1 MEDSKLLQKL
11 IAQLERYLLR
21 LEQLR
26 LQEYMQY
33 LGDRKRLM
41 RSHFLGGLARGLGMA
56 VGFTILGAI
65 LVLVLQRLAS
75 RNLPVIG
82 DFLAEIVSIVQRR
95 LDCRG
100 GTGRFWGE
108 RPLLR
113 EKRLSPQT
121 PLSRRAAGV

>member
-41 RSHFLGGLARGLGMA
+41 RSHFLGSIAG
-56 VGFTILGAI
+56 GAAF
-65 LVLVLQRLAS
+65 R
-75 RNLPVIG
+75 PG
-82 DFLAEIVSIVQRR
+82 DEGA
-95 LDCRG
+95 D
-100 GTGRFWGE
+100 
-108 RPLLR
+108 
-113 EKRLSPQT
+113 
-121 PLSRRAAGV
+121 RAHCGH

>member
-11 IAQLERYLLR
+11 IAQLEQYLLR

-33 LGDRKRLM
+33 LGERKRLM

-95 LDCRG
+95 LD
-100 GTGRFWGE
+100 
-108 RPLLR
+108 
-113 EKRLSPQT
+113 
-121 PLSRRAAGV
+121 